1 MAMPPIAAPTELA
14 RRYDV
19 CFKSIAIG
27 KWVNLDI
34 LAVRDPDVLI
44 DEIDPECYDE
54 DERLPYWAEIWPSAI
69 GLGRHLFEY
78 PAPAGS
84 EILELGCGIGV
95 AGIAAAAAG
104 LEVTASDY
112 EEDALAFARFN
123 ARINRLEE
131 RVSFRFLDWRNP
143 VLDRKYAIVIG
154 SDILYERPNHEPIQ
168 QLLSDTLEPGG
179 MFLTSDPN
187 RRATA
192 HFVETMIARGY
203 RHSAQPRRVKFET
216 DDNRIIVHRFLKE
229 A

>member
-1 MAMPPIAAPTELA
+1 MPPFAAPTELA

-34 LAVRDPDVLI
+34 LAVHDPDVLI

-78 PAPAGS
+78 PVPAGS

-123 ARINRLEE
+123 ARMNRLEE

-143 VLDRKYAIVIG
+143 DLDRKYTIVIG

-179 MFLTSDPN
+179 MFLTSDPD
-187 RRATA
+187 RRAAA
-192 HFVETMIARGY
+192 HFVEFMIARGY

-216 DDNRIIVHRFLKE
+216 DDNRIIVHRFMKE

>member
-1 MAMPPIAAPTELA
+1 MPSFAVPADLA

-27 KWVNLDI
+27 KWVNLNI

-44 DEIDPECYDE
+44 DEIAPEVYDE

-84 EILELGCGIGV
+84 KILELGCGIGV

-104 LEVTASDY
+104 LEVTACDY
-112 EEDALAFARFN
+112 EEDALAFARYN
-123 ARINRLEE
+123 ARLNHLHG
-131 RVSFRFLDWRNP
+131 RVSFRFLDWRSP
-143 VLDRKYAIVIG
+143 DLDRQYTMIIG
-154 SDILYERPNHEPIQ
+154 SDILYERPNHGPILH
-168 QLLSDTLEPGG
+168 LLDRVLEPGG
-179 MFLTSDPN
+179 MFLASDPD
-187 RRATA
+187 RRAATP
-192 HFVETMIARGY
+192 FVESMIARGY
-203 RHSAQPRRVKFET
+203 RHSKQPRKIRYET
-216 DDNRIIVHRFLKE
+216 SDNRIFVHRFLKE

>member
-1 MAMPPIAAPTELA
+1 MPPSAVPADLA

-69 GLGRHLFEY
+69 GLGRHRFEY
-78 PAPAGS
+78 PAPPGS
-84 EILELGCGIGV
+84 RILELGCGIGV

-104 LEVTASDY
+104 LTVTACDY
-112 EEDALAFARFN
+112 EEDALAFARHN
-123 ARINRLEE
+123 ARLNALDA

-143 VLDRKYAIVIG
+143 DLDRKYAIVIG

-168 QLLSDTLEPGG
+168 RLLNDTLEPGG
-179 MFLTSDPN
+179 MFLASDPG
-187 RRATA
+187 RRATTP
-192 HFVETMIARGY
+192 FVESMIARGY
-203 RHSAQPRRVKFET
+203 RHSAQPRRIKFET
-216 DDNRIIVHRFLKE
+216 NDNRIIVHRFMKE
-229 A
+229 P

>member
-1 MAMPPIAAPTELA
+1 MPPSAVPAELA

-44 DEIDPECYDE
+44 DEIDPEYCDE
-54 DERLPYWAEIWPSAI
+54 DDRLPYWAEIWPSAV

-84 EILELGCGIGV
+84 RILELGCGVGV

-104 LEVTASDY
+104 LAVTSCDY
-112 EEDALAFARFN
+112 EEDALAFARYN
-123 ARINRLEE
+123 ARLNALDA
-131 RVSFRFLDWRNP
+131 RVTCRFLDWRNP
-143 VLDRKYAIVIG
+143 DLDRKYAIVIG
-154 SDILYERPNHEPIQ
+154 SDILYERPNHDPIQ
-168 QLLSDTLEPGG
+168 RLLDDTLEPGG
-179 MFLTSDPN
+179 MFLASDPD
-187 RRATA
+187 RRAA
-192 HFVETMIARGY
+192 APFVESMIALGY
-203 RHSAQPRRVKFET
+203 RHSAQPRRVRFDSK
-216 DDNRIIVHRFLKE
+216 DNRIIVHRFLKE

>member
-1 MAMPPIAAPTELA
+1 MPPFAVPTELA

-69 GLGRHLFEY
+69 GLGHHLFEY

-123 ARINRLEE
+123 ARMNRLEE

-143 VLDRKYAIVIG
+143 DLDRKYAIVIG

-179 MFLTSDPN
+179 MFLTSDPD

>member
-1 MAMPPIAAPTELA
+1 MPPFAVPAELA

-27 KWVNLDI
+27 KWVNLDM

-84 EILELGCGIGV
+84 RILELGCGIGL

-104 LEVTASDY
+104 LAVTACDY
-112 EEDALAFARFN
+112 EEDALVFARYN
-123 ARINRLEE
+123 ARLNALDG
-131 RVSFRFLDWRNP
+131 RVSVRFLDWRNP
-143 VLDRKYAIVIG
+143 DLDHKYTIVIG
-154 SDILYERPNHEPIQ
+154 SDILYERPNHDPIQ
-168 QLLSDTLEPGG
+168 RLLHETLEPGG
-179 MFLTSDPN
+179 MFLASDPD
-187 RRATA
+187 RRAA
-192 HFVETMIARGY
+192 APFVESMIARGY
-203 RHSAQPRRVKFET
+203 RHSAQPRKVKFESK
-216 DDNRIIVHRFLKE
+216 DNRIIVHRFLKE
-229 A
+229 D

>member
-1 MAMPPIAAPTELA
+1 MPPFAAPAELA

-19 CFKSIAIG
+19 CLKSIAIG

-104 LEVTASDY
+104 PEVTACDY
-112 EEDALAFARFN
+112 EEDALAFARHN
-123 ARINRLEE
+123 ARLNRLEE

-143 VLDRKYAIVIG
+143 DLDRRYAIVIG

-179 MFLTSDPN
+179 MFLASDPD
-187 RRATA
+187 RRAA
-192 HFVETMIARGY
+192 APFVESMIARGY
-203 RHSAQPRRVKFET
+203 RHSAQPRRIRFET
-216 DDNRIIVHRFLKE
+216 NDNRIIVHRFLKE
-229 A
+229 G